1 MPEHGPRVAIGLGSS
16 LGDRRA
22 TLETTVRKLAAS
34 PGLALVRT
42 SRWLRTPPLR
52 GGSARNWFLNG
63 VALFRTTL
71 APLELL
77 DRCVALESSAGRR
90 RVRFWGDRP
99 LDIDILLIEGLV
111 LQTDRLTLPH
121 HAITARPFT
130 LGPLLEVWPD
140 AVDPVTGTAY
150 AAFPRPPGPRPHAV
164 GILARRTPLRYL

>member
-1 MPEHGPRVAIGLGSS
+1 MADSCLIAIGLGSS

-22 TLETTVRKLAAS
+22 TLENAVRKLAAG
-34 PGLALVRT
+34 PGMSLVRT
-42 SRWLRTPPLR
+42 SRWIRTPPLR
-52 GGSARNWFLNG
+52 GGSARNWFMNG

-71 APLELL
+71 LPIEVL
-77 DRCVALESSAGRR
+77 DRCVALEAVAGRR

-99 LDIDILLIEGLV
+99 LDIDILLVEGQVVRTGRLV
-111 LQTDRLTLPH
+111 LPH

-140 AVDPVTGTAY
+140 AVDPATGTAY
-150 AAFPRPPGPRPHAV
+150 ADFPPPPGPSPFPV